1 MKRILVTGAG
11 SFIGSSVQR
20 YLENWP
26 EKYHIAT
33 VDMKSEKWKEF
44 DFSAFDVVYHVAGL
58 AHSDVGK
65 ASEEM
70 KALYYAVNRDLAV
83 RVAEKAKQEGVKQFI
98 FMSSAIVYGDSAPI
112 GQDKIIRRDT
122 PCNPTN
128 YYGDSKAQAEEGL
141 LQLQGESFKVVIL
154 RCPMIYGKGSKGN
167 FPTLEKIA
175 MKVPLFP
182 KVENR
187 RSMLYVKNLAEF
199 VRLMVEN
206 EEAGVFWPC
215 NREWSNTS
223 ELVQMIASCHGRKV
237 RLVLGFEWLLKLM
250 SPLTGYVNK
259 AFGNLS
265 YEEHL
270 GDYPQEYRLY
280 SLPDS
285 IKESEE
291 DV

>member
-1 MKRILVTGAG
+1 MKKILIAGAD
-11 SFIGSSVQR
+11 SFIGSSVQH

-26 EKYHIAT
+26 DKYYVAT
-33 VDMKSEKWKEF
+33 MDTKSEKWKDR

-65 ASEEM
+65 ATEEI

-83 RVAEKAKQEGVKQFI
+83 QVAEKAKREGVKQFV

-122 PCNPTN
+122 PRNPTN

-141 LQLQGESFKVVIL
+141 LRLQSESFKVVIL

-175 MKVPLFP
+175 MKLTLFP

-187 RSMLYVKNLAEF
+187 RSMLYIKNLAEF
-199 VRLMVEN
+199 VRLVIEN
-206 EEAGVFWPC
+206 EESGIFWPC

-223 ELVQMIASCHGRKV
+223 ELVRSIAQCHGRKV
-237 RLVLGFEWLLKLM
+237 RLVPGFGWLLKLM
-250 SPLTGYVNK
+250 SHVTGYVNK
-259 AFGNLS
+259 AFGNLL

-280 SLPDS
+280 SLADS
-285 IKESEE
+285 IRETEA
-291 DV
+291 